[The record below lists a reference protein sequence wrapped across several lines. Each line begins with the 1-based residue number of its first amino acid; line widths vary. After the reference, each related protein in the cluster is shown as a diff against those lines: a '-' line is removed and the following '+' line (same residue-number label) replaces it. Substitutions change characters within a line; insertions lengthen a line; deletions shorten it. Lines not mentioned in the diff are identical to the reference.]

1 MKKLLAACIMLSL
14 MSFTLTANA
23 AKTFKLAE
31 NQPPDYP
38 TTIGDLKFAEIVKE
52 KTNGN
57 IIIDVQPGGVL
68 GDEKSVIEG
77 VQMGGIAFARINAQP
92 LSEFYKPLM
101 ALSMPF
107 IFRDAE
113 HQWKVLDGEVG
124 EELLNDLAKARMV
137 GLAYYDS
144 GARNI
149 YNSKRE
155 VKSPA
160 DMKGLKIRVQ
170 QSELM
175 MDMIKALGA
184 SPTPMAYGEVYTGL
198 QTGVIDGAENNWPS
212 YYSTSHYEVAP
223 FFTLNGHT
231 MTPELVVVAKSVWDK
246 FSAEEKKIIKEAA
259 RESEAAQ
266 KQAWKEYED
275 KSIEAIKAT
284 GKNTITEVPDKSEF
298 QKAMEPIYAKY
309 GAEFADL
316 IKKIQDVK

>member
-1 MKKLLAACIMLSL
+1 MKKLLAACLMLSL
-14 MSFTLTANA
+14 MAFTVSANA
-23 AKTFKLAE
+23 AKTYKLAE

-38 TTIGDLKFAEIVKE
+38 TTIGDREFARLVNER
-52 KTNGN
+52 TNGN

-68 GDEKSVIEG
+68 GDEKSVIEA

-101 ALSMPF
+101 AFSMPF
-107 IFRDAE
+107 IFRNAD

-124 EELLNDLAKARMV
+124 DKVLDDLKAARMV

-144 GARNI
+144 GSRNI
-149 YNSKRE
+149 YNAKRE

-160 DMKGLKIRVQ
+160 DLAGLKIRVQ

-184 SPTPMAYGEVYTGL
+184 SPTPMPYGEVYTGL

-223 FFTLNGHT
+223 YMTLNGHT
-231 MTPELVVVAKSVWDK
+231 MTPELVVVSKRVWDK
-246 FSAEEKKIIKEAA
+246 LSAEEQKIIKEAA
-259 RESEAAQ
+259 RESEAVQ
-266 KQAWKEYED
+266 KQAWKEYEE
-275 KSIEAIKAT
+275 KSINAIKAS
-284 GKNTITEVPDKSEF
+284 GKNTITEVPDKTEF
-298 QKAMEPIYAKY
+298 QNAMAPLYEKY
-309 GAEFADL
+309 GGEFADL
-316 IKKIQDVK
+316 IKAIQAVE